1 MPAMTANVGGLLR
14 SSETVSLWI
23 ASDGDFT
30 RSGWTML
37 VNDSPAVMRI
47 SMIKSKLFDSSDLRT
62 LHSLFRIPSAF
73 RYIDAGLLGSNRCMP
88 LQYWIVTTQA
98 RLVI

>member
-62 LHSLFRIPSAF
+62 LHSLSLAYQVPSA
-73 RYIDAGLLGSNRCMP
+73 
-88 LQYWIVTTQA
+88 TQTLA
-98 RLVI
+98 YSVLIGACHYSTG